1 MENYVTKSQQNSKIT
16 LALNN
21 MKRIFEFQWR
31 NELSRDLSRNKSGSN
46 KMKTYYLFKTKFEYE
61 QYLNF
66 QGNFHLRRLIT
77 KLRISAHSLEIE
89 TGRYNSKK
97 NNKIRQKQQLRICK
111 HCELEK
117 IEDEEHV
124 LLFCP
129 KYEENRQI
137 MLSAIKDS
145 FNSFENLRDRDKF
158 IFIMKCFDWEATK
171 TLSNMVTGIKEL
183 RGCL

>member
-1 MENYVTKSQQNSKIT
+1 MNWVETSVEINQGATKWKPTIYSK
-16 LALNN
+16 
-21 MKRIFEFQWR
+21 K
-31 NELSRDLSRNKSGSN
+31 
-46 KMKTYYLFKTKFEYE
+46 KFEYE

-97 NNKIRQKQQLRICK
+97 NNKIRQKQQQRICK

-129 KYEENRQI
+129 KYEENRKI
-137 MLSAIKDS
+137 MLSAMKDS
-145 FNSFENLRDRDKF
+145 FNSFANHRRCYF
-158 IFIMKCFDWEATK
+158 
-171 TLSNMVTGIKEL
+171 G
-183 RGCL
+183 